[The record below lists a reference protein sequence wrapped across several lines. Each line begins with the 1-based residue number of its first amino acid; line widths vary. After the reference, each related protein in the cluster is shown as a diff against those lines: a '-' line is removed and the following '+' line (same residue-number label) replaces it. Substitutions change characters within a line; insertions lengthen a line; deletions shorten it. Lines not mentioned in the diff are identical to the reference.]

1 MNWKRTRG
9 KAPLFKIFPD
19 LRDHTVFVYK
29 EVGSKVHIKY
39 TYMHTIID
47 KEDLDKYLDPV
58 ITDGKIEE
66 VTHELSNYLDDA
78 FKKAQ
83 KKG

>member
-9 KAPLFKIFPD
+9 KAPLFEIFSD
-19 LRDHTVFVYK
+19 LKEHTVFVYK

-39 TYMHTIID
+39 TYMQTIID
-47 KEDLDKYLDPV
+47 KVDMDKYLIPV
-58 ITDGKIEE
+58 VTNGEIEE
-66 VTHELSNYLDDA
+66 VTTELSAYLDDA

-83 KKG
+83 KKQ